1 MKAEIITIGD
11 EILIGQIVDTNSAW
25 IAQRL
30 GALHIDV
37 VQISSV
43 SDTSEAIQRAFEL
56 AAGRAD
62 LILSTGGLG
71 PTKDDL
77 TKQTLAA
84 YFNTT
89 LRRDQHVL
97 QHVEAIF
104 NKLNR
109 PMLEINTQQADV
121 LANAEVLHNE
131 TGTAPGMWI
140 EAQERIYV
148 VMPGVPQE
156 MKYLMEH
163 EVLPRLR
170 QLPGQHTII
179 HRTLLTAGIGES
191 FLAERLRVFENQ
203 LPRTI
208 QLAYLPQYGQ
218 VKLRLTAV
226 GDDTTMLNRQMMGQF
241 EQLQQLVAPH
251 LVGVGDILLEQHI
264 LDIMGSAELSLSVAE
279 SCTGGYLS
287 HLLTRLPGSSQV
299 FKGGGVVYS
308 NALKMRLLDVTEE
321 TLATHGAVSEAVA
334 VAMAQGAQRN
344 FETDYSI
351 AITGIAGPAGGTDE
365 KPVGTVWI
373 AIAGKK
379 GVQAKKFTFGKIRV
393 PNIERAAANA
403 LVMLHHLLKL
413 EISVSQ

>member
-43 SDTSEAIQRAFEL
+43 SDTSEAIQQAFEL

-89 LRRDQHVL
+89 LRRDQRVL

-226 GDDTTMLNRQMMGQF
+226 GDDTTMLNRQMMDQF

-308 NALKMRLLDVTEE
+308 NALKTRLLDVTEE